1 MTINYPK
8 IIILNLIMSIIV
20 YIFFYADT
28 DAGLR
33 GIIFLGFVSSL
44 FFKENLLGSFLKL
57 MLVNSLFFF
66 MLSLLIAYLGW
77 AAIDFMDK
85 GGPESLF
92 FILRSDDF
100 SLVNVIFYSYGYI
113 AGIIPLGIYER
124 LRKKQKINSL
134 GINLQE
140 KL

>member
-1 MTINYPK
+1 MTINYSK
-8 IIILNLIMSIIV
+8 IIFLNLITSIMV

-57 MLVNSLFFF
+57 MLINSLFFF
-66 MLSLLIAYLGW
+66 ILSLLIAYLGW
-77 AAIDFMDK
+77 AAIDFMGK
-85 GGPESLF
+85 GSSESLF
-92 FILRSDDF
+92 LISRSDDF

-113 AGIIPLGIYER
+113 AGIIPQGIYER
-124 LRKKQKINSL
+124 LRKKDKAI
-134 GINLQE
+134 I
-140 KL
+140 